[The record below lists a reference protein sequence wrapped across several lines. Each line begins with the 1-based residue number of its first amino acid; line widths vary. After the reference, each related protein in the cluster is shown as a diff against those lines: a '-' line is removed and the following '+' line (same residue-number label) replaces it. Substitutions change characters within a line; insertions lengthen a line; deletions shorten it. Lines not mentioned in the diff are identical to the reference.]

1 MAPSNRLAGET
12 SPYLLQ
18 HARNPVDWYPWG
30 DEAFARARADNKP
43 ILLSIGY
50 SACHWCH
57 VMERESFEDPEIAA
71 LMNEL
76 FVSIKVDR
84 EERPDVDD
92 VYMKA
97 VQILIG
103 RGGWPLTAFLTP
115 DRNPFHGGTYF
126 PPSDRHGM
134 PGFPRVLRA
143 VARAYHERPDDVA
156 RATHDII
163 AGVDRMDGTEA
174 PSADLDAS
182 LPLRAADALLRH
194 VDDVHGGIGSAPKFP
209 HTQVFQLLLRQYVAT
224 GRADLLAAVRLTC
237 ARMAAGGMYDHVGG
251 GFHRYSVDEQW
262 LVPHFEKMLY
272 DNAQLPRLYLDAYQ
286 VTGDAGFR
294 HVVED
299 TLDYVCRDMR
309 ADGGGFYSATDADSE
324 GEEGKYFVWTP
335 AEVAAVVPPD
345 DAELI
350 CRYWDITAEG
360 NFEGHSIAHPTGSI
374 DELAAAFGRRPDEV
388 RDVIARARTA
398 LRAARD
404 KRVPPLRDEKILTS
418 WNALMISALA
428 DGGRV
433 LGEPRY
439 LDAAVGAAD
448 FIWSSLRRE
457 SRLLHVWAC
466 GIAKQSAFL
475 DDHAFLA
482 AACLDLYEATAD
494 RCHLERA
501 ERVVDLMET
510 YFYDAQR
517 GGYFF
522 APSDGEALITRSKS
536 GADGALPSGNGVAAL
551 VHLRLH
557 AITGGDVYRTRAEE
571 LLRAYH
577 PTASEQPF
585 AYATYF
591 EALERHA
598 RGSVE
603 VVLVGFSDDAGMKA
617 LWDVARTAYLPHHV
631 LVRVRPDDP
640 EPPHVARDRPARDGR
655 PTAYVCRGFTC
666 SAPTHEPSELARLLA
681 EPTSP

>member
-1 MAPSNRLAGET
+1 MVPSNRLAGET

-30 DEAFARARADNKP
+30 DEAFARARAENKP

-115 DRNPFHGGTYF
+115 DRKPFHGGTYF

-163 AGVDRMDGTEA
+163 VGVDRMDGSEA
-174 PSADLDAS
+174 PSAELDAS
-182 LPLRAADALLRH
+182 LPMRAADALLRH
-194 VDDVHGGIGSAPKFP
+194 VDDVHGGIGNAPKFP
-209 HTQVFQLLLRQYVAT
+209 HTQVFQLLLRQYVVT
-224 GRADLLAAVRLTC
+224 GRDDLLAAVRLTC

-286 VTGDAGFR
+286 VTGDAAFR
-294 HVVED
+294 RVVED

-324 GEEGKYFVWTP
+324 GEEGKYFVWTL
-335 AEVAAVVPPD
+335 AEVAAVVPPG
-345 DAELI
+345 DAELV

-360 NFEGHSIAHPTGSI
+360 NFEGHNIAHPTASI
-374 DELAAAFGRRPDEV
+374 DQIAAAFGRRPDEV
-388 RDVIARARTA
+388 RDVIARARAA
-398 LRAARD
+398 LRAVRAT
-404 KRVPPLRDEKILTS
+404 RVPPLRDEKILTS

-428 DGGRV
+428 DSGRV

-448 FIWSSLRRE
+448 FLWASLRRDG
-457 SRLLHVWAC
+457 RLLHVWA
-466 GIAKQSAFL
+466 GGASKQSAFL
-475 DDHAFLA
+475 DDHAYLA

-494 RCHLERA
+494 RRHLERA
-501 ERVVDLMET
+501 ERAVDLMET
-510 YFYDAQR
+510 YFHDAQR

-522 APSDGEALITRSKS
+522 TPSDGEALITRSKS
-536 GADGALPSGNGVAAL
+536 GADGALPSGNAVAAL

-557 AITGGDVYRTRAEE
+557 AVTGKDVYRNRAEE

-577 PTASEQPF
+577 LAASEQPF

-591 EALERHA
+591 EALERHV

-603 VVLVGFSDDAGMKA
+603 VVLVGRSDDAGMSA
-617 LWDVARTAYLPHHV
+617 LWDVARSTYLPHHV
-631 LVRVRPDDP
+631 LVRVTPDDP
-640 EPPHVARDRPARDGR
+640 ETPLVARDRPARDGR
-655 PTAYVCRGFTC
+655 ATAYVCRGFTC